1 MRGEKE
7 RIHISRERKAE
18 MVSALKGFFAT
29 EREEEIGDLAA
40 MLLLDFI
47 VKKLGPAFYNQGVA
61 DANRYMQERVED
73 MLGLQ
78 I

>member
-7 RIHISRERKAE
+7 RIRISREQKAE
-18 MVSALKGFFAT
+18 MVSALKGFFLT

-47 VKKLGPAFYNQGVA
+47 VKELGPAFYNQGVA
-61 DANRYMQERVED
+61 DANRYVQERVED